1 MTGKLLPMQ
10 PMTMMTGKLGMNPQT
25 LERITE
31 DGFDYLPEM
40 TKLFKTA

>member
-1 MTGKLLPMQ
+1 MQ
-10 PMTMMTGKLGMNPQT
+10 PMTGKIGMNPQT

-31 DGFDYLPEM
+31 NGFESLPEM